1 MKLRTKKLTLWDEY
15 SSKSTL
21 LRGDFGPS
29 QGEYMNNTTK
39 EALNQQVQ
47 LQNQARE
54 IAKLPL
60 SARLREIKKL
70 LFKIHPAFAYPDSQH
85 CEAVTDIRHSLPFND
100 FKASEQKSM
109 RHLFKIPEYIWHAL
123 KADPEFYKLQ
133 NSSEKDD
140 ARKLHKALWDA
151 FPEYR
156 VARRF

>member
-1 MKLRTKKLTLWDEY
+1 MRH
-15 SSKSTL
+15 TL

-39 EALNQQVQ
+39 EALNEQVQ

-70 LFKIHPAFAYPDSQH
+70 LFRIHPAFIYPDQQH
-85 CEAVTDIRHSLPFND
+85 CEAVAEIRNSLPFND
-100 FKASEQKSM
+100 FKESEQKSM

-133 NSSEKDD
+133 NENGKDD